1 MKSKSLHNQ
10 AEERLITIYRC
21 TRDVIKAEA
30 LAREQK
36 LFCRVIPVPRSISPL
51 CGMALELHVQDYPA
65 FKLRLEDA
73 GLAVESVEKKSAS
86 L

>member
-1 MKSKSLHNQ
+1 METESPK
-10 AEERLITIYRC
+10 AENRLITIYRC

-36 LFCRVIPVPRSISPL
+36 LSFRIIPVPRSISPL
-51 CGMALELHVQDYPA
+51 CGMALELDGRDYPD
-65 FKLRLEDA
+65 FKARLEKA
-73 GLAVESVEKKSAS
+73 GLEVQPVEKKSPS